1 MARDVHRHQYR
12 MGPGYQ
18 VAEDGSVDETY
29 WEVVREGEGEGGEAA
44 GVGES
49 NKTKRRRCR
58 MPYRIELVG
67 VVCDAH
73 LAVVRGMR

>member
-1 MARDVHRHQYR
+1 MARDVHRRRYR
-12 MGPGYQ
+12 LGPGYQ
-18 VAEDGSVDETY
+18 AAEDGSVEERY
-29 WEVVREGEGEGGEAA
+29 WEVVREGEGEEAA
-44 GVGES
+44 GEGES
-49 NKTKRRRCR
+49 NEEKSERRCR